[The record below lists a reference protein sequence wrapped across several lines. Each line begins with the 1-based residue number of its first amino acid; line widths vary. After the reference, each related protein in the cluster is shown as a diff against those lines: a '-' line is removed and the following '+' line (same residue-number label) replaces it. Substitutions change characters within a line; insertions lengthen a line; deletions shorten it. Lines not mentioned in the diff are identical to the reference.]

1 MDVVLELG
9 KEVNGMD
16 LFQLNWTK
24 LQCSR
29 GGLLNDVCYI
39 LANKDLN
46 SSVSEGLITTMT
58 KARSLTGFGVRRRL
72 TEGKSI
78 KSLRVNLPFIP

>member
-16 LFQLNWTK
+16 LFQLNWIK
-24 LQCSR
+24 LQCSK
-29 GGLLNDVCYI
+29 GGLLNGVCYI

-46 SSVSEGLITTMT
+46 SSVSEGLMTTMT
-58 KARSLTGFGVRRRL
+58 KAQSLTGFDVRRRL
-72 TEGKSI
+72 TEGKSFT
-78 KSLRVNLPFIP
+78 SLRVNLPFTP